1 MAVIPKY
8 LDFFLWHCLCDVYD
22 DSLFIR
28 DVSLRDFCFLHVCF
42 FSSPQIQENCLIVK
56 EFFILFAMATT
67 SFFMPVSTLCRY
79 TNLWQIHYT
88 GCPFWGEANHLTN
101 RNFFGTPD
109 TIYVQWVSFFKIT
122 MLVIIYIYIN
132 TTLNNLLNWPYL
144 LFLSLY
150 EGLSKHQ
157 SLYLSSTAIWEF
169 EPVDYFLI
177 KAKKYVKLKI
187 LIVLSSPI
195 ASSFPIFSQSKTWKT
210 IVLFIIS
217 LLAT

>member
-1 MAVIPKY
+1 MFVSFPPLKFKKI
-8 LDFFLWHCLCDVYD
+8 
-22 DSLFIR
+22 
-28 DVSLRDFCFLHVCF
+28 VSLWRNFLSCLLWLQHHFLCLLVRYVDT
-42 FSSPQIQENCLIVK
+42 QICDK
-56 EFFILFAMATT
+56 YTT
-67 SFFMPVSTLCRY
+67 QGVPEK
-79 TNLWQIHYT
+79 NA
-88 GCPFWGEANHLTN
+88 FWGEANHLTN